1 MRSMRGKYKLTEF
14 GFDYSGL
21 KAYAGHLLEKDRLLK
36 SSSGGAASHIA
47 EQFIKK
53 GGVVLGVGYA
63 DDFKS
68 AEYYCVTTV
77 DGLEKLKGSKYI
89 PARKMIHVDGEY
101 RSVYKVAEE
110 YLADG
115 KSVLYI
121 GLGCDVGALRRYCE
135 VNTVRDENLFTIEL
149 ICVGTTLQEAHSMY
163 IQETEARYHA
173 NIRKLNVRY
182 KKEGWLPYI
191 RIEFDDQRVFEA
203 PFNESDL
210 GIAFNILC
218 RKSCSQCAYKG
229 SSHVGDIAVGDY
241 FRLGHDDDI
250 YDENGVSILIEKT
263 EKGRQLI
270 ESIAPDEFLLKEMDI
285 RKALLENHRY
295 YECSVDDIETGP
307 ILENLRTNGLR
318 YAIEKYYAHLIP
330 DSVKHGTK
338 KKVVMWGTGNFF
350 RRYYPLVDLLC
361 DVNTVCDNNEANWG
375 KVFQENIL
383 CISPEEL
390 CSKENVFVVIM
401 IENRQAREM
410 VEKQLETLGIYS
422 FDYVLNW
429 IKYASRE
436 MFD

>member
-1 MRSMRGKYKLTEF
+1 MTEL

-21 KAYAGHLLEKDRLLK
+21 KAYAGHLIKKDRLLE
-36 SSSGGAASHIA
+36 SSSGGAASHIS

-53 GGVVLGVGYA
+53 GGIVLGVGYA

-68 AEYYCVTTV
+68 AEYYCVKTV

-89 PARKMIHVDGEY
+89 PSRKMINVGGEY

-110 YLADG
+110 YLSDG

-121 GLGCDVGALRRYCE
+121 GLGCDVGALRHYCE
-135 VNTVRDENLFTIEL
+135 VNRINDENLFTIEL
-149 ICVGTTLQEAHSMY
+149 ICVGTTLQEAHSVY
-163 IQETEARYHA
+163 IREIEKRYHA
-173 NIRKLNVRY
+173 KIKKLNVRY
-182 KKEGWLPYI
+182 KKEGWMPYI
-191 RIEFDDQRVFEA
+191 RIEFDDQSIFET

-210 GIAFNILC
+210 GIAFNILY
-218 RKSCSQCAYKG
+218 RRSCSQCAYKG
-229 SSHVGDIAVGDY
+229 SKHVGDIAVGDY
-241 FRLGHDDDI
+241 FKLRHNDDI

-270 ESIAPDEFLLKEMDI
+270 ESIVPDEFLLKEMDI
-285 RKALLENHRY
+285 KKALLENHRY
-295 YECSVDDIETGP
+295 YECLDADIETGP
-307 ILENLRTNGLR
+307 ILEDLRINGLR

-330 DSVKHGTK
+330 DSIKHGPK
-338 KKVVMWGTGNFF
+338 KKVVMWGTGTFF
-350 RRYYPLVDLLC
+350 KRYYSLVNLLC
-361 DVNTVCDNNEANWG
+361 DVSNVCDNNEANWG
-375 KVFQENIL
+375 KVLQGNVL
-383 CISPEEL
+383 CISPKEL

-401 IENRQAREM
+401 IENMQAREA
-410 VEKQLETLGIYS
+410 VEKQLEALGIYG